1 MATDNRSI
9 PDSTAE
15 STEEAYVTPLVD
27 FLVVAAAMSALALAA
42 ASVIIP

>member
-9 PDSTAE
+9 PDSATE
-15 STEEAYVTPLVD
+15 SAEEAYVSPLVD
-27 FLVVAAAMSALALAA
+27 FLLVAAAMSSLALAA